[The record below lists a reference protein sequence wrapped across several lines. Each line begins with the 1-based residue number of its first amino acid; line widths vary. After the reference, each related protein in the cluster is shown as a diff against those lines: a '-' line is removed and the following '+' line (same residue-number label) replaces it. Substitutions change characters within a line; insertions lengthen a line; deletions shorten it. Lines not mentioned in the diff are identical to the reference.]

1 MFISNCVLMTDITPV
16 ESQESTSFFLKDR
29 IQVLISDLLYP
40 SESDEKIEYFEMELS
55 TNEKVSQ
62 ANFRIFNGIRPEIN
76 ISEMDFDTFFKPLI
90 KVEDWFGDDEKKWA
104 VDSLSLK
111 NLLAEK
117 TKDIQIF
124 KVGEVSIDV
133 YLFGKAEECKWVGL
147 KTKVIET

>member
-1 MFISNCVLMTDITPV
+1 MTDNMTV
-16 ESQESTSFFLKDR
+16 ESQESTSFFLKEQ
-29 IQVLISDLLYP
+29 IQVLTNDLLYP

-55 TNEKVSQ
+55 TAEKVNQ
-62 ANFRIFNGIRPEIN
+62 ANFKMFNGIQPEIN
-76 ISEMDFDTFFKPLI
+76 VSEMDFETFFKPLI
-90 KVEDWFGDDEKKWA
+90 KVEDWFGEDEKKWA
-104 VDSLSLK
+104 TDSLTLK

-133 YLFGKAEECKWVGL
+133 FLFGKAEECKWVGL